1 MILPGRSLIPK
12 IISNVRSPR
21 IQAQPCRVDLTLK
34 RIETR
39 TSPGV
44 IDLDNSQRVKAT
56 TTHRRYLKGHHRP
69 EYSTSQA
76 ETRSSPS
83 SLGPNEGDEQD
94 GGILET
100 VLFSSGSY
108 LVEFNESVDVPLDLM
123 GRIFVHS
130 SLFRLEAL
138 LSAGV
143 MDSGYK
149 GGVGAMLQVL

>member
-1 MILPGRSLIPK
+1 MILPDRSLIPK
-12 IISNVRSPR
+12 SSATFDPPGY
-21 IQAQPCRVDLTLK
+21 QAQPCRVDLTLK
-34 RIETR
+34 RIETW

-56 TTHRRYLKGHHRP
+56 TTHRRYLKGHHGP

-76 ETRSSPS
+76 ETCSSPS
-83 SLGPNEGDEQD
+83 SSGPDKADEQD

-123 GRIFVHS
+123 GQIFVRS
-130 SLFRLEAL
+130 SLFRLGAL

-143 MDSGYK
+143 MDSGY
-149 GGVGAMLQVL
+149 

>member
-1 MILPGRSLIPK
+1 M
-12 IISNVRSPR
+12 
-21 IQAQPCRVDLTLK
+21 DLTLK
-34 RIETR
+34 RIETW

-83 SLGPNEGDEQD
+83 SFRPDEADEQD
-94 GGILET
+94 GGILEI

-123 GRIFVHS
+123 GQIFVRS

-149 GGVGAMLQVL
+149 GGVGAMLQVLRSAWLDRVSRYQSRTDGLPPDE